1 MYGREMRDRSAELA
15 SFSGE
20 SMRAA
25 MTAEQTE
32 AMRERVAAAT
42 ITPTRESYVDTFRG
56 LLIAHMALDHASLMF
71 NAGRGGEEL
80 AALAPD
86 FPSDIWQFLTRFT
99 GIPVAPAFCFM
110 AGFMVAMT
118 SLARATRGVAH
129 AEVTRRLIIRG
140 LVLIAADAIVMG
152 LPRALMGFYSFMVLS
167 SIGVAIIVLALI
179 RDVPTKIL
187 LPASIAIVVLHPL
200 IDVSGLP
207 IWLQAILYEPVREG
221 AVRSMYPIL
230 PWGALVVLG
239 FVVGRDAMTRTHPI
253 RLWLR
258 IGAMCFAAFF
268 AVRLCANY
276 GNAFEYTSITGRD
289 FWFFA
294 KYPPDLPFLT
304 WALAITFITLAT
316 LKFITRRGTP
326 QLLRPLEVFGR
337 VPFFFY
343 LVHFYVLGIA
353 QALIGVKL
361 GLLGTYAIW
370 IALLGVM
377 LWPCIWYYRKKRER
391 PNFITRYL

>member
-1 MYGREMRDRSAELA
+1 MTTEQSEVTRSRIATATGSANRE
-15 SFSGE
+15 
-20 SMRAA
+20 
-25 MTAEQTE
+25 
-32 AMRERVAAAT
+32 
-42 ITPTRESYVDTFRG
+42 PYVDSFRG

-118 SLARATRGVAH
+118 SLARVTRGISH
-129 AEVTRRLIIRG
+129 GEVTRRLIIRG
-140 LVLIAADAIVMG
+140 LVLIAADAIIMG

-187 LPASIAIVVLHPL
+187 LPASLAILLLHPL

-207 IWLQAILYEPVREG
+207 IELRAILYEPVREG
-221 AVRSMYPIL
+221 AVRSMYPII

-239 FVVGRDAMTRTHPI
+239 FVVGRDAVTRTNPI
-253 RLWLR
+253 RFWLR
-258 IGAMCFAAFF
+258 IGAMCFAVFF
-268 AVRLCANY
+268 AVRLYANY
-276 GNAFEYTSITGRD
+276 GNAFEYTSVTSRD

-304 WALAITFITLAT
+304 WALAITFVTLAA
-316 LKFITRRGTP
+316 LKFITRDRTP
-326 QLLRPLEVFGR
+326 SLLKPLEVFGR

-343 LVHFYVLGIA
+343 LLHFYVLGVA
-353 QALIGVKL
+353 QALIG
-361 GLLGTYAIW
+361 T
-370 IALLGVM
+370 
-377 LWPCIWYYRKKRER
+377 
-391 PNFITRYL
+391 